1 MPAQV
6 FEYGIGE
13 MARLSGCK
21 VQTVRYYEETG
32 LMPVPVRTG
41 GNQRRYDEPAL
52 ERLKFIRHCRTLGFG
67 LDAIRELL
75 SLSEDPN
82 QSCAAVDSLAGKHLV
97 SVEQRIEQLESL
109 RGELTRMIISCAGGS
124 VSQCR
129 IIEVLADHSLC
140 DGEH

>member
-13 MARLSGCK
+13 MARQSGCK

-32 LMPVPVRTG
+32 LMPEAVRTG

-67 LDAIRELL
+67 LDSIRELL
-75 SLSEDPN
+75 SLSQEPG
-82 QSCAAVDSLAGKHLV
+82 QSCAMVDALAVKHLV

-109 RGELTRMIISCAGGS
+109 RGELTRMIKSCAGGS

>member
-32 LMPVPVRTG
+32 LMPDPVRTI

-52 ERLKFIRHCRTLGFG
+52 ERLKFIRHCRTLGFTQ
-67 LDAIRELL
+67 DSIRELL

-82 QSCAAVDSLAGKHLV
+82 QSCAAVDALAGKHLV
-97 SVEQRIEQLESL
+97 SVEQRIDQLETL
-109 RGELTRMIISCAGGS
+109 RDELTRMIKYCAGGN
-124 VSQCR
+124 VAQCR
-129 IIEVLADHSLC
+129 IIEVLADHSQC
-140 DGEH
+140 EAEH

>member
-32 LMPVPVRTG
+32 LMPEPVRTG

-52 ERLKFIRHCRTLGFG
+52 ERLKFIRHCRTLGFS

-75 SLSEDPN
+75 SLSQDPN
-82 QSCAAVDSLAGKHLV
+82 QSCAAVDALAGKHLV
-97 SVEQRIEQLESL
+97 SVVQRIEQLETL
-109 RGELTRMIISCAGGS
+109 RCELSRMVKSCAGGN
-124 VSQCR
+124 VSECR

-140 DGEH
+140 EADH